1 METADVRPVK
11 LRWRKARGSFS
22 NGNCVEVAAGPEGGA
37 WVRNSR
43 FPDGPVLEYTAGEWA
58 AFSTGMKAG
67 EFDDLMLCAS

>member
-43 FPDGPVLEYTAGEWA
+43 FPDGPVLEYTASEWA
-58 AFSTGMKAG
+58 AFVGGAKAG
-67 EFDDLMLCAS
+67 EFDDLIGA

>member
-43 FPDGPVLEYTAGEWA
+43 FPDGPVLEYTRAEWE
-58 AFSTGMKAG
+58 AFVGGAKAG
-67 EFDDLMLCAS
+67 EFDDLI